1 MSHRLAEKVAIVT
14 GAGRGIGEGIA
25 WRFAREGAAV
35 VAAQRSEVEGNR
47 VVGSIVAEGGRATAV
62 QTDVRD
68 AASVERLVETTLETY
83 GRLDCVCSNAGVG
96 LLRSVVDSTVE
107 EYDYVMDPNLRGVFL
122 CMKYGIAPML
132 DAGGGS
138 IINIASVASFVG
150 FPNDAAYCAAKGG
163 VLMLTKQA
171 ALDYAE
177 QNVRVNAI
185 CPGFIETPMLYE
197 YCDGQ
202 PDPESAMAEVV
213 AFHPMGRVGSVDDV
227 AGAAVYFASDD
238 SNWVTGTAL
247 PVDGGLLTRP

>member
-107 EYDYVMDPNLRGVFL
+107 EYDYVMAPNLRGVFL

-185 CPGFIETPMLYE
+185 CPGFIETP
-197 YCDGQ
+197 C
-202 PDPESAMAEVV
+202 STSTAM
-213 AFHPMGRVGSVDDV
+213 GSR
-227 AGAAVYFASDD
+227 
-238 SNWVTGTAL
+238 
-247 PVDGGLLTRP
+247 TRNRRWPR